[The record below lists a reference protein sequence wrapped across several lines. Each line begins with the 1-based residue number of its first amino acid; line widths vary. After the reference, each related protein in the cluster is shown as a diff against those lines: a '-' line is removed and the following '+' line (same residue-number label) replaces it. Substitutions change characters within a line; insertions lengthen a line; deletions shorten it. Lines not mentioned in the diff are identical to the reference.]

1 VEVKRV
7 KIAVLGLGFMGT
19 THVKALRSVDGVQ
32 LAAVFANDEKQ
43 LSGDLTEMRGNLGT
57 AGEMMDFSAVKKFRE
72 LPPLLADPDIDGVDI
87 CLPTDMHASV
97 AIDALRAGKHVLI
110 EKPMALDGPTA
121 DRILQEAG
129 NGRVLMT
136 AQVLRFWPEYMAL
149 RETVRSGALGAA
161 RTATF
166 RRRCAKPD
174 WGGWLFDPVKSG
186 GGAFDLLIH
195 DIDMCLHLFGPPQ
208 EISATG
214 YLDLAGADSV
224 TAQLFY
230 PNGLVV
236 LVTGG
241 WHPPSKMPFSMEFT
255 VTFDKG
261 TMDFSSSGRPLTL
274 YSYAEN
280 SPVLKSAGLDGY
292 TAELQYFV
300 DCCNSG
306 KRPEIC
312 PPEESAA
319 AVKLM
324 LAVLEARNRNGEKI
338 PCKL

>member
-1 VEVKRV
+1 MR
-7 KIAVLGLGFMGT
+7 IAVLGLGFMGT
-19 THVKALRSVDGVQ
+19 THVKALRSVNGVQ

-57 AGEMMDFSAVKKFRE
+57 KGEMMDFSAVKKYRE
-72 LPPLLADPDIDGVDI
+72 LAPLLADPDVDGVDI

-110 EKPMALDGPTA
+110 EKPMALDGATA
-121 DRILQEAG
+121 DRILEEARRQ

-149 RETVRSGALGAA
+149 HDGIRSGQLGAV

-195 DIDMCLHLFGPPQ
+195 DIDMCLHLFGAP
-208 EISATG
+208 EAISATG
-214 YLDLAGADSV
+214 YLDLAGTDSV

-230 PNGLVV
+230 PNGLAV

-241 WHPPSKMPFSMEFT
+241 WHPPSTMPFSMEFT
-255 VTFDKG
+255 VIFDKG

-274 YSYAEN
+274 YAQTGGGT
-280 SPVLKSAGLDGY
+280 VLKSPGLDGY

-306 KRPEIC
+306 KAPEIC
-312 PPEESAA
+312 PPAESAA